1 MPATSNG
8 LFQGDNP
15 FKFALPLLIVQI
27 CLVLALSRTLAVLF
41 KPLRQPRVIAEII
54 GGILLGPS
62 VIGRSTQYIHTIF
75 PKQSITVLDTVAD
88 IGLIFFLF
96 LVGLELDLHAIQ
108 KTGRQTLS
116 IAGAGIC
123 LPFGAGVGV
132 SLILHKTISPEASF
146 LPFVVFMGVAMSITA
161 FPVLARILGERKLLA
176 TDVGQMAMSAAAVN
190 DLVAWI
196 LLALAIALSGSG
208 KSPLV
213 AVWVFLSGI
222 AFLLVMFF
230 AVKPILKYIASQAEE
245 QKPINELHIALIL
258 AGVLAA
264 GFATD
269 LIGIHAIFGAF
280 VFGLI
285 VPKEGPIAKMLVEKL
300 EDFVTTLMLPLY
312 FASSGL
318 KTNIQSIHSVQS
330 VGLLLLV
337 IVTACAGKIFGTFM
351 MATFFKTDRRKSLAL
366 GFLMNTKGLVEL
378 IVLNIGKDRKVLN
391 EETFAIMVLMA
402 IFTTIITTPAVMFIY
417 KPARNPVPY
426 RRRKLHQ
433 PEIQPDSELRVLAC
447 VYGMSNVHATINL
460 LEASRGTRK
469 RPLCLY
475 ILHLLEL
482 TERPSSLMQLIGSHK
497 DQNVHAGDHDDVV
510 LAFKA
515 FGHLS
520 KVNVKAMTALSA
532 FDTVHEDICGSAAE
546 KRAAIIILPFDKHN
560 HHRRLTSVNYK
571 VLQHAPCSVGILVD
585 RGVGIVSLSSNHV
598 QHNVVVLFFGGPDCR
613 ESLAFGL
620 RMVEHPGVKMK
631 VLRFLYNPTKD
642 HSEVTLLADQ
652 EIDGLEG
659 KDIQVTRLQ
668 SSMLETKGSVMA
680 SKYDNVEEDRLDEEC
695 LGLVK
700 EASIRL
706 QLETGR
712 QAGSISYEEREVQNA
727 MFATAEIGTIREF
740 SLVIVGG
747 GRRPSPLVARLASER
762 RDEFPELGPVGE
774 LLLSQCHDN
783 HSSILV
789 IQQHDPALEQKEHVT
804 LSTKSAI
811 TSLPIVASGPRS
823 PSSSRTTPSPTSS
836 SSA

>member
-1 MPATSNG
+1 MAPACFTPMAATSNG

-15 FKFALPLLIVQI
+15 FKFAVPLLIVQM
-27 CLVLALSRTLAVLF
+27 CLVLGLSRALSVLF
-41 KPLRQPRVIAEII
+41 KPLGQPRVIAEII

-62 VIGRSTQYIHTIF
+62 VLGRSATYLNTVF

-108 KTGRQTLS
+108 KTGKQTLS
-116 IAGAGIC
+116 IAGAGIS
-123 LPFGAGVGV
+123 LPFAAGVGV
-132 SLILHKTISPEASF
+132 SLILHKTISTEARF

-161 FPVLARILGERKLLA
+161 FPVLARILAERKLLV

-196 LLALAIALSGSG
+196 LLALAIALSGSD

-222 AFLLVMFF
+222 AFLLVMFL
-230 AVKPILKYIASQAEE
+230 AVKPTLKYIASQAEE
-245 QKPINELHIALIL
+245 GKPINELHIALIL
-258 AGVLAA
+258 AGVLTA

-269 LIGIHAIFGAF
+269 FIGIHAIFGAF

-285 VPKEGPIAKMLVEKL
+285 VPKEGPLAKMLVEKL

-318 KTNIQSIHSVQS
+318 KTNIQSIHSIQS

-337 IVTACAGKIFGTFM
+337 IATACVGKILGTFM
-351 MATFFKTDRRKSLAL
+351 MASFFETGRRKALAL

-378 IVLNIGKDRKVLN
+378 IVLNIGKDRQVLN

-402 IFTTIITTPAVMFIY
+402 IFTTVITTPSVMLLY

-426 RRRKLHQ
+426 RRRKLYQ
-433 PEIQPDSELRVLAC
+433 ADIQAESELRVLAC
-447 VYGMSNVHATINL
+447 VYGMPNVHAIINL
-460 LEASRGTRK
+460 VEASRGTRK

-482 TERPSSLMQLIGSHK
+482 TERPSSLMKFQMIGSHN
-497 DQNVHAGDHDDVV
+497 DQNAHSGDHDSVV
-510 LAFKA
+510 LAFEA
-515 FGHLS
+515 FGQLS
-520 KVNVKAMTALSA
+520 KVNVKAMTALSS
-532 FDTVHEDICGSAAE
+532 FDTMHEDVCTSAAE
-546 KRAAIIILPFDKHN
+546 KRAAIIILPFDKHA
-560 HHRRLTSVNYK
+560 HHGRLMNVNQK

-585 RGVGIVSLSSNHV
+585 RGVGVVSLSSSHV
-598 QHNVVVLFFGGPDCR
+598 QHDVVVLFFGGPDCR

-620 RMVEHPGVKMK
+620 RMVEHPGVKVK

-642 HSEVTLLADQ
+642 HSEVTLSTDE
-652 EIDGLEG
+652 EIRGSEERE
-659 KDIQVTRLQ
+659 IQATA
-668 SSMLETKGSVMA
+668 MA
-680 SKYDNVEEDRLDEEC
+680 SKYENREEDRLDEEC
-695 LGLVK
+695 LALVK
-700 EASIRL
+700 EASMRK
-706 QLETGR
+706 QETAR
-712 QAGSISYEEREVQNA
+712 QAGLISYEEREVQNT
-727 MFATAEIGTIREF
+727 MFAIAEIAAIREF
-740 SLVIVGG
+740 NLVIVGR

-762 RDEFPELGPVGE
+762 SDEFPELGPVGQ
-774 LLLSQCHDN
+774 LLLLHCHDN
-783 HSSILV
+783 HASILV
-789 IQQHDPALEQKEHVT
+789 IQQHDPALEQKEHLT
-804 LSTKSAI
+804 LKSKSDF
-811 TSLPIVASGPRS
+811 TSLPVVASGLPLP
-823 PSSSRTTPSPTSS
+823 PSSLSITTPSASS
-836 SSA
+836 SSSV